1 MGATGWQYFVPY
13 QADIAAALQRL
24 REDVFARGEYSSG
37 MTVTKEQLDTAFK
50 RVGSD
55 WESNLDFF
63 SAQAADPKLPQ
74 ATRDKFATLA
84 NQLKQLHETG
94 KPTQSA
100 TLKPRTIDELLES
113 RAENGTHSILDIVRV
128 SPTPE
133 LGAVAPLP
141 KPKLV
146 EMFGSETPTRSQ
158 IEQKTKSGALESYTC
173 ERWQGI
179 YIVVYQNA
187 VPAELFFAG
196 CSGD

>member
-37 MTVTKEQLDTAFK
+37 MTVTKEQLDAAFK
-50 RVGSD
+50 GVGSD
-55 WESNLDFF
+55 WESNLEFF

-100 TLKPRTIDELLES
+100 TLKPLTIDGLLES

-128 SPTPE
+128 SATPDF
-133 LGAVAPLP
+133 GAVSPLP
-141 KPKLV
+141 RNQLL
-146 EMFGSETPTRSQ
+146 EMFGSEKPTRSQ
-158 IEQKTKSGALESYTC
+158 LEQKLKSGALEIFTC
-173 ERWQGI
+173 ERWQGF
-179 YIVVYQNA
+179 YIVVYQNETP
-187 VPAELFFAG
+187 VEILFAG